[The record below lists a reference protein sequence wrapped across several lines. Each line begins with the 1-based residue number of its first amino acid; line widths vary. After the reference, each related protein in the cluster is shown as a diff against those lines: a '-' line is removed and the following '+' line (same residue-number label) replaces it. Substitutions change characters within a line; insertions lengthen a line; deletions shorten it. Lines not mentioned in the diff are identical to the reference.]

1 MSTQKPHPGGG
12 GIKNSMNIP
21 GSTPKSPPTTQDRE
35 RSASPNRSQPSS
47 KSLPEIVFF
56 DSNGHISG
64 DLLTTTAEKC
74 ADSIRAEQQTRNGPK
89 PSLTAHQLRRFYGDV
104 KDMERK
110 VSTEP
115 NSFSKHWPVFSMLK
129 AKAAYA
135 SNPKNKKIPA
145 EFRQFID
152 KCVDQV
158 NGDEKAFKAFCLFFE
173 AVVGYC
179 YGKGME

>member
-1 MSTQKPHPGGG
+1 MNRMNVPGA
-12 GIKNSMNIP
+12 SP
-21 GSTPKSPPTTQDRE
+21 RTPPASQDR
-35 RSASPNRSQPSS
+35 RPGAPQHKQATGVS
-47 KSLPEIVFF
+47 KPLPEIVFF
-56 DSNGHISG
+56 DANGHINE
-64 DLLTTTAEKC
+64 DLLTKTAEKC
-74 ADSIRAEQQTRNGPK
+74 ADCIRAEQQTRYGPK
-89 PSLTAHQLRRFYGDV
+89 PTLTAHQLRRFYGDV

-135 SNPKNKKIPA
+135 SNPKNKKIPV
-145 EFRQFID
+145 EFRHFIE
-152 KCVDQV
+152 KCVDHV